1 MAETLP
7 EVGFMGGIFILI
19 LAILV
24 VSFILALRTLPELE
38 VPKEVKEAVNKA
50 RQKRVSGIFL
60 FFRDKVLHY
69 PTLRQAQG
77 EPSETSSP
85 GKTSSEA
92 SVSSSERIG
101 SGLTKGQYPPPG
113 KVG

>member
-1 MAETLP
+1 
-7 EVGFMGGIFILI
+7 MGGIFILI

-69 PTLRQAQG
+69 PTPG
-77 EPSETSSP
+77 NSSS
-85 GKTSSEA
+85 GKASS
-92 SVSSSERIG
+92 SVSGSSNATV